1 MTRMGARKLA
11 PWLIA
16 CALCAP
22 SALADPSPA
31 YLVKDIHTGPGESF
45 ALVSELADV
54 GGTAYFGAHTDAA
67 GDELWK
73 TDGTPAGTAL
83 VRDLLPVALADGFGF
98 ALGPAGDTY
107 LFAGRES
114 QSVSHTQWKS
124 DGTAG
129 GTRRLA
135 AVRSRS
141 ASRCRTSMG
150 VLFFAADDG
159 VHGEEPHT
167 GGRLESRAHGA
178 GNLT

>member
-1 MTRMGARKLA
+1 MADRVRALRAVGARA
-11 PWLIA
+11 
-16 CALCAP
+16 
-22 SALADPSPA
+22 SEPA
-31 YLVKDIHTGPGESF
+31 YLVKDIHTGPGENS

-114 QSVSHTQWKS
+114 QSVSHTLWKS

-141 ASRCRTSMG
+141 ASRCRTSM
-150 VLFFAADDG
+150 ACCSSQPTTAC
-159 VHGEEPHT
+159 T
-167 GGRLESRAHGA
+167 ARSRTRGA
-178 GNLT
+178 GLNPAHMAGSLT